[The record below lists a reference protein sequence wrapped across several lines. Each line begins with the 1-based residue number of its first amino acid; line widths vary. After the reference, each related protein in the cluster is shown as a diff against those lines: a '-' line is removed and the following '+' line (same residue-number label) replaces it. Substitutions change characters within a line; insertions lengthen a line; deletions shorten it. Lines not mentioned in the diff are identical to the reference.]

1 MKHSMKHPLTI
12 VAFALCLALPLAGQE
27 VPDIKGKAHPSI
39 EFFPLRVTVRIVD
52 DDGQPVEGASVDI
65 GVPNFARYKDGLNN
79 FVGKAKA
86 DGIFTAESKASG
98 SRLRSR

>member
-1 MKHSMKHPLTI
+1 MKTLWTHLMVTLSVI
-12 VAFALCLALPLAGQE
+12 VCGQE
-27 VPDIKGKAHPSI
+27 VPDIQGKAHPSI

-79 FVGKAKA
+79 FVGRAKA